1 MRPRAGEGDLVDV
14 HHALGHL
21 DLGLDAD
28 AANLEPP
35 VHLDLGQE
43 HVEHIHVVGLVGLGQ
58 HDGVQVPARALDDLD
73 HVAVEPLGVDA
84 VDADAGDLA
93 GPVEVLEGLDDHLPG
108 LDLLVGGD
116 AVLEVEE
123 DVVGVALAA
132 ALEHA
137 QVGSGTSELNAAKF
151 HLVSLLRDFGE
162 YPASG
167 RA

>member
-1 MRPRAGEGDLVDV
+1 MPSAISIWASMPMPPTSSPRCISIWVK
-14 HHALGHL
+14 
-21 DLGLDAD
+21 
-28 AANLEPP
+28 
-35 VHLDLGQE
+35 Q
-43 HVEHIHVVGLVGLGQ
+43 HVEHVDVVGLVGLGQ
-58 HDGVQVPARALDDLD
+58 HDGVQLPARAFDDLD

-93 GPVEVLEGLDDHLPG
+93 GPVEVLEGLDHDLPR

-137 QVGSGTSELNAAKF
+137 QVGSGTGELNAAKF
-151 HLVSLLRDFGE
+151 HQDSLLRGSGKF
-162 YPASG
+162 PAAG
-167 RA
+167 RG